1 MYLPSI
7 IYRRFFVRRLSV
19 KTKDRTKT
27 SPLSYGTSGPW
38 IVCKSEENEETR
50 SKLPWN
56 SL

>member
-7 IYRRFFVRRLSV
+7 IYRRFFVMMLSV
-19 KTKDRTKT
+19 KTKYRTKT

-38 IVCKSEENEETR
+38 IVCKSEENEETC

-56 SL
+56 NL